1 MYKKALNFSKKV
13 FNNHFELS
21 ITVSASLIIVL
32 AVVIDWLFTL
42 QGCPM
47 CILTRYVFGFVAI
60 SGFFSLL
67 IKKKFFGYP
76 LIVISSVVGMLVTS
90 RQIYI
95 QNMSVEE
102 IGQLTG
108 CGLPFHMKIEY
119 LGIIEAV
126 KETLEGGPSCAED
139 GMRFLFNFAEWG
151 FIFFFVYLVI
161 TIFKIRSS

>member
-67 IKKKFFGYP
+67 IKKKFFGYT
-76 LIVISSVVGMLVTS
+76 LIVISSTEKIPFKPY
-90 RQIYI
+90 IY
-95 QNMSVEE
+95 NV
-102 IGQLTG
+102 
-108 CGLPFHMKIEY
+108 F
-119 LGIIEAV
+119 
-126 KETLEGGPSCAED
+126 
-139 GMRFLFNFAEWG
+139 
-151 FIFFFVYLVI
+151 
-161 TIFKIRSS
+161 